1 MVSDIND
8 FDSIISGEEEEKEFD
23 AKNRW
28 VKRMMESAKRKHRLC
43 PYYDKKTQSCFLMLT
58 LKGVDGKCDRDGR
71 FDNCPIFIEYLEK
84 AYQHY
89 TEKKKTLPSDFQDL
103 VNPWLVI

>member
-1 MVSDIND
+1 MPKIND
-8 FDSIISGEEEEKEFD
+8 FDSMISGETGEKELD

-28 VKRMMESAKRKHRLC
+28 VNKMLNNAKRKHRLC
-43 PYYDKKTQSCFLMLT
+43 PYYDKKTQACFLMLT
-58 LKGVDGKCDRDGR
+58 LKGTEGKCDRDGR

-89 TEKKKTLPSDFQDL
+89 VEKKKPLPADFQDL